1 MERYPPFYIVTSIK
15 IQSFFNPAPKNGHP
29 RYGGE
34 NGKVPRGSGR
44 MSRRAR
50 RASSKKDRADAVGL
64 VRRSGMS
71 VAHIARDLDIGENSL
86 RAWVKQ
92 ADIDDGPG
100 PDGELTTTEREE
112 LRQLR

>member
-1 MERYPPFYIVTSIK
+1 
-15 IQSFFNPAPKNGHP
+15 
-29 RYGGE
+29 
-34 NGKVPRGSGR
+34 

-50 RASSKKDRADAVGL
+50 RVFTKEEKSDAVGL

-71 VAHIARDLDIGENSL
+71 IAQIARDLDIGENSL

-92 ADIDDGPG
+92 ADIDDGLG

-112 LRQLR
+112 LRQLRRKVRTLEMEREFLKKWACLRETPAKS